1 MLDED
6 RQATVERYFAAISSL
21 DADALVEVFAPD
33 GQMQDPVGSRPI
45 EGEEGLRRFMAS
57 ITDNFA
63 AMVLT
68 PDETFHAGGEVA
80 VRWTGRGRSKQ
91 GVEVEYAGIDVFS
104 FDEQDRVALMKGY
117 WDPKALFAQLKAG
130 A

>member
-1 MLDED
+1 MIDEGK
-6 RQATVERYFAAISSL
+6 QGTVERYFAAISTL

-33 GQMQDPVGSRPI
+33 GELQDPVGAKPVV
-45 EGEEGLRRFMAS
+45 GEDALRRFMAS
-57 ITDNFA
+57 IIDNFD

-68 PDETFHAGGEVA
+68 PDESFHSGGEVA

-91 GVEVEYAGIDVFS
+91 GVEVEYAGVDVFA
-104 FDEQDRVALMKGY
+104 FDDQDRVTLMKGY